1 MSMRMIMRYEN
12 WYEYQDENRYDY
24 DTSSMRRYFKA
35 QHLFLDKIKSLLN
48 IQKRTIYRISKLR

>member
-1 MSMRMIMRYEN
+1 MRYEN